1 MKGYKKIIALSII
14 ATLVYSYFTGI
25 TVYSSDEIT
34 KQEFTNVSEL
44 QYEKKENNRW
54 ITGYSGN
61 EEKLILPEKI

>member
-54 ITGYSGN
+54 ITRENRRY
-61 EEKLILPEKI
+61 